1 MTISMTSKTLTLS
14 NRYNKTALNN
24 PQSHTQVQ
32 DYACAT
38 KYVVIDW
45 ATNDYGNR
53 SLFIYWFKYGVLAGA
68 NAYR

>member
-1 MTISMTSKTLTLS
+1 MTISMTSKILTLS

-53 SLFIYWFKYGVLAGA
+53 SIFIYWFKSGVLAGA
-68 NAYR
+68 YAHR

>member
-1 MTISMTSKTLTLS
+1 MTISMTSKILTLS

-45 ATNDYGNR
+45 ATNDTR
-53 SLFIYWFKYGVLAGA
+53 TSCIFIHWFKYGVLAGA

>member
-1 MTISMTSKTLTLS
+1 MTISTTSKILTLS

-38 KYVVIDW
+38 KYVRTDG

-53 SLFIYWFKYGVLAGA
+53 SIFIYWFKYGVLASA